1 MNIQDFKQLD
11 LARFSKMSLSEL
23 QYYEQEA
30 DKLLA
35 NMTAYDMQFLIV
47 VDAIHTAIKTLRG

>member
-23 QYYEQEA
+23 QYYKGEA

-35 NMTAYDMQFLIV
+35 NMTAYDVQLLTV
-47 VDAIHTAIKTLRG
+47 VDAINTAIEALRG

>member
-11 LARFSKMSLSEL
+11 LTRFSKMSLSEL
-23 QYYEQEA
+23 QYYEEEA